1 MHPGDLPFHRQR
13 TLRVEAIVL
22 RHLDWGE
29 ADRLIWLFTREY
41 GKLRAVAKGVRKAR
55 SRKAGHLEP
64 LTRVNLMLAR
74 GKEIPLITQAE
85 TLDAYL
91 PLRED
96 LIRMTCGL
104 YMVELL
110 DRFSYEEGANLP
122 IFTLLADSL
131 WRLNQGL
138 DQDLVARYYEIRLLD
153 HLGFRP
159 QLFTCAQCGE
169 EIKPENQYFSAL
181 QGGVLCPKCGLIVN
195 GSRPVSL
202 QALKYLR
209 HFQRSNFKD
218 ASRAV
223 LTPALNHELE
233 VIMQHYLTYLLE
245 RGLNTPPF
253 MRRARRLAS
262 GLASDL
268 SPEEDDQ

>member
-1 MHPGDLPFHRQR
+1 MHPGDLPFQRQR

-64 LTRVNLMLAR
+64 FTRVSLLLAR
-74 GKEIPLITQAE
+74 GKEIPLITQVD

-91 PLRED
+91 PIRED

-104 YMVELL
+104 YLVELL
-110 DRFSYEEGANLP
+110 DRFTYEEGANLS

-131 WRLNQGL
+131 GRLSQEV

-153 HLGFRP
+153 YLGFRP
-159 QLFTCAQCGE
+159 HLFKCAQCSQ
-169 EIKPENQYFSAL
+169 EIKAENQYFSAL
-181 QGGVLCPKCGLIVN
+181 QGGVLCPKCGPRVS
-195 GSRPVSL
+195 GSRPISM

-209 HFQRSNFKD
+209 HFQRSSFKD
-218 ASRAV
+218 ATRAV
-223 LTPALNHELE
+223 LTTSLNHELE
-233 VIMQHYLTYLLE
+233 MILQHYLTYLLE

-262 GLASDL
+262 GMVSDI
-268 SPEEDDQ
+268 SSDEEDQ